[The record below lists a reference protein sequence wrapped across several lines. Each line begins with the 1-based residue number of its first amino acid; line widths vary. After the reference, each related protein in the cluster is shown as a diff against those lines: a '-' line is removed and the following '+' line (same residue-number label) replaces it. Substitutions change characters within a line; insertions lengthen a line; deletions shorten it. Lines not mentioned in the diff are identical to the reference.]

1 MKRQTLI
8 TLISASLVSM
18 TAFAA
23 DTSAESFIVNKSTAT
38 TKSAPVKGSAGLS
51 SSESREGAAVISGEL
66 RNSDKQSRGFVQGN
80 STRQSSTVFT
90 LGMDS
95 NKSAEAAQSLNKSDA
110 KKDRQKLNQQSRDK
124 RTKAPAKSSR
134 SHDFEIYDARTFLF
148 EDIDGD
154 GYYSEFQ
161 VEFDADTVYSWA
173 EVYAKLYV
181 SYEGGPWELYHVTDV
196 FEINGADST
205 DDYRVTTI
213 LNYDFP
219 TGDYDILIDLYEYGY
234 EGIVATYSDYDDA
247 DLSYLPL
254 EDRTF
259 ESSYGAGFWFYDVTT
274 DLLDDEDN
282 DGFYHRFAISFDV
295 DTDYASSDVYAEVYF
310 LNEYNEWELEYA
322 TEDFALEGDTTLD
335 TVHLE
340 FDWDSGY
347 PTGYYDFK
355 VVIRDAYSNER
366 LVETQG
372 EFGALNALPLESYD
386 RDDSYNSGGG
396 TGSGSVGSGGSTT
409 SYESGGGSLP
419 LTGVLSLMTLLL
431 LRARRTHK

>member
-1 MKRQTLI
+1 MKLKTL
-8 TLISASLVSM
+8 TALISASMVSVA
-18 TAFAA
+18 AFAV
-23 DTSAESFIVNKSTAT
+23 DSVETSNQLTSP
-38 TKSAPVKGSAGLS
+38 TKSMVSKDLSGLA
-51 SSESREGAAVISGEL
+51 SSESREGMFAKSGEQTQG
-66 RNSDKQSRGFVQGN
+66 DKQTKAFAKANES
-80 STRQSSTVFT
+80 RQSTTVFKMGAAKADAT
-90 LGMDS
+90 H
-95 NKSAEAAQSLNKSDA
+95 NKSNTKSS
-110 KKDRQKLNQQSRDK
+110 KQNQVSQTRDK
-124 RTKAPAKSSR
+124 RASSPAMSSK
-134 SHDFEIYDARTFLF
+134 SHDFEIYDARTFLLA
-148 EDIDGD
+148 DIDGD

-161 VEFDADTVYSWA
+161 LEFDADTVYSWA

-205 DDYRVTTI
+205 DDYRVTTV

-259 ESSYGAGFWFYDVTT
+259 ESSYGGGFWFYDVTT
-274 DLLDDEDN
+274 DLLDDNDN

-295 DTDYASSDVYAEVYF
+295 DSDYASSDVYADVYF
-310 LNEYNEWELEYA
+310 LNEYNEWELEYS
-322 TEDFALEGDTTLD
+322 TDNFTLEGDSTLD

-340 FDWDSGY
+340 FDWNSGY

-355 VVIRDAYSNER
+355 IVIRDAYSNER

-372 EFGALNALPLESYD
+372 EFGALNAIPLESYD

-396 TGSGSVGSGGSTT
+396 SGSGSGGSTT
-409 SYESGGGSLP
+409 NYESGGGSLP
-419 LTGVLSLMTLLL
+419 LSVLFILLTLVT
-431 LRARRTHK
+431 LRKAKKTN